1 MDGHLAMPVALEP
14 ELADP
19 CVPDRQLG
27 HAASRDVD
35 RKDAAVIHA
44 SDGIGEPLSFVEG
57 QPNTSETVGAMKS
70 PRERLHAANAVLRT
84 AAAGSEL
91 ASDAH
96 LHAFEAYADL
106 AMMPEA
112 RAELERARMTV
123 APGDVARR
131 RELERHDLVLAL
143 LEGDYPRA
151 TQLLGAETGPNDQQ
165 PDWLARFLLR
175 RELGFDDGDEAD
187 ARARALSGADALNQL
202 ALILLLLD
210 RGRYDQAAALARGDD
225 GSLLG
230 MAMAAEAASLLDD
243 RSSAEAVYGRLL
255 PFAGRQAIEHGR
267 GSAGAVDRYLG
278 LAAVALNRRDDAA
291 AHLDAAV
298 RINER
303 MGARPWQAHA
313 QRDLAALLGRR
324 DGPGDASRAEEL
336 IAGARRTASALGM
349 SVLLERLR
357 QPVEHASRSVSPATR
372 ASAAQ
377 QPVGNVF
384 RRDGEYWTVLY
395 DGATFSVRDTKGM
408 QYLGRLLAAPGI
420 EFHVLDLASDGG
432 TSGRAPGA
440 PVADASAAELGTSG
454 FGDAGEIL
462 DTKARDEYRTRLRDL
477 DTEIAEAESWNDPE
491 RVARLQAER
500 AFLIDELSAA
510 VGLGGRSRPAASASE
525 RARLNVG
532 KTIRSAI
539 DRIETHNPALGRHL
553 SLAVH
558 TGTFCSY
565 TPDPALNIVWTT

>member
-1 MDGHLAMPVALEP
+1 
-14 ELADP
+14 
-19 CVPDRQLG
+19 
-27 HAASRDVD
+27 
-35 RKDAAVIHA
+35 
-44 SDGIGEPLSFVEG
+44 
-57 QPNTSETVGAMKS
+57 MKS

-84 AAAGSEL
+84 AAVGSEQ
-91 ASDAH
+91 ATDAH
-96 LHAFEAYADL
+96 IRAFEAYADL

-112 RAELERARMTV
+112 RAELERARTAV
-123 APGDVARR
+123 APGDAARR
-131 RELERHDLVLAL
+131 REFERHDLALAL

-151 TQLLGAETGPNDQQ
+151 TQLLGAERGANDQH
-165 PDWLARFLLR
+165 PDWLPRFLLR
-175 RELGFDDGDEAD
+175 REHGIDDGDEAD
-187 ARARALSGADALNQL
+187 ARARALSDSDALIQL
-202 ALILLLLD
+202 ASILLLLD
-210 RGRYDQAAALARGDD
+210 RGRRDEAAALPRRDD

-243 RSSAEAVYGRLL
+243 RSSAEAVYSRLL

-267 GSAGAVDRYLG
+267 GSAGAIDRYLG
-278 LAAVALNRRDDAA
+278 LAAGAINRRDDAA

-313 QRDLAALLGRR
+313 QQDLAELLGRR
-324 DGPGDASRAEEL
+324 GGPGEASRAELLTTE
-336 IAGARRTASALGM
+336 AKRTASALGM
-349 SVLLERLR
+349 SVLLLRLR
-357 QPVEHASRSVSPATR
+357 PPVDSAKAPVSPATPIP
-372 ASAAQ
+372 APLPDPAKPA
-377 QPVGNVF
+377 GNVF
-384 RRDGEYWTVLY
+384 RRDGEYWTVRY
-395 DGATFSVRDTKGM
+395 DGVTFSLRDTKGM

-420 EFHVLDLASDGG
+420 EFHVLDLASDGA
-432 TSGRAPGA
+432 TAVRTPGA
-440 PVADASAAELGTSG
+440 PAADASAAELGTSG

-539 DRIETHNPALGRHL
+539 DRIETHNAALGRHL
-553 SLAVH
+553 SLAVR

-565 TPDPALNIVWTT
+565 TPDPALNIVWTV